1 MVEEF
6 SIRDIS
12 RSAPIY
18 NRKKLEWLNSFYIR
32 EKEEGQ
38 LSEILIPYLQKAGI
52 QIDQIDRQWIKQ
64 ISGVLKENLVVLSQV
79 EEYLGIFF
87 DEKFF
92 FEDGVKTIL
101 QDPGNR
107 EILRSVLSILE
118 GSSEI
123 ASEEQTF
130 LLNQLEKKTGRKGK
144 NLYAPLRAAVTG
156 KTKGPELVKTLP
168 LLGKERII
176 KRLKMALEIT

>member
-1 MVEEF
+1 
-6 SIRDIS
+6 
-12 RSAPIY
+12 
-18 NRKKLEWLNSFYIR
+18 
-32 EKEEGQ
+32 
-38 LSEILIPYLQKAGI
+38 
-52 QIDQIDRQWIKQ
+52 
-64 ISGVLKENLVVLSQV
+64 
-79 EEYLGIFF
+79 
-87 DEKFF
+87 
-92 FEDGVKTIL
+92 
-101 QDPGNR
+101 
-107 EILRSVLSILE
+107 LE